1 MKNCADST
9 CIMGDQERMQDLLT
23 QEKYLI
29 DGYACFIPEASCPNL
44 RQVLS
49 ENLNGC
55 FNNQYTVFEK
65 MSQLGWYPTKNAPQ
79 ADIDQARQK
88 SDQLKQQ
95 LG

>member
-1 MKNCADST
+1 MEKCTSGVCTLN
-9 CIMGDQERMQDLLT
+9 DQDKMQDLLA

-44 RQVLS
+44 RSVLC

-55 FNNQYTVFEK
+55 FDNQYTVFDK
-65 MSQLGWYPTKNAPQ
+65 MNQLGWYPTKNAPQ
-79 ADIDQARQK
+79 AEIDEARQK